1 MKAALRGP
9 LMVTCFNSLR
19 INTGVIAS
27 LFVVST
33 VLIALVGPPGAF
45 GQAASPS
52 NASTSGVGNHDQPYA
67 PLGQSGYKVPLPEI
81 KLNQIFGGQRP
92 KQRPTPP
99 EADESAA
106 PQPET
111 PGPTEQGESEQPDQR
126 ETSVVPG
133 APRLPFDHAILKR
146 GPRAIPEKGPA
157 EESSPASPLPKESVF
172 PLAAPAA
179 PEDLMVARPPK
190 KEVFGKRIPPGA
202 PPLLEAQPLKQM
214 LKTIPLKAQEA
225 PRSGPVEG
233 IPLGT
238 RGDPEIVPAAEPEP
252 EPVPAVSAA
261 PEPELS
267 PIHKERTPVPA
278 ESYQDKQSAKESA
291 PVAPLPEPKPDV
303 SPPEESAPLMPS
315 PEPKP
320 DVSTPKESA
329 PVAPLPEPKPD
340 ISTPEESAPAA
351 PLPEPKPTLSSP
363 MERATPAAPLP
374 EFKLDLSS
382 PKERTPLVPSPE
394 PESDKSTA
402 RETAPIVAL
411 PKPEPEPEK
420 TPPKEITPSEPPVEP
435 ADEQSIPKE
444 SLPTFDRSVAPPKE
458 ILRSPLDQES
468 PDTPETKHY
477 LRDTAPILEELSLL
491 MTRAPSINV
500 TEFDPSDANAPLFPG
515 DLQLK
520 MDSMK
525 RDLQILDSKTF
536 AIIPPK
542 TYEQFH
548 GLIRDSISQT
558 HQACDAI
565 LNYMAEPNEENFKT
579 IQEHLFRARQLI
591 QRTRSHG

>member
-1 MKAALRGP
+1 MIVP
-9 LMVTCFNSLR
+9 
-19 INTGVIAS
+19 

-33 VLIALVGPPGAF
+33 VLMVLACPAGAF
-45 GQAASPS
+45 GQAASPP
-52 NASTSGVGNHDQPYA
+52 NASASGVGNHDQPYA
-67 PLGQSGYKVPLPEI
+67 PLGQSGYRVPLPEI
-81 KLNQIFGGQRP
+81 KLNQIVGGQRP
-92 KQRPTPP
+92 KQKPTRP

-111 PGPTEQGESEQPDQR
+111 PGPTEKSEPEQPDQR

-133 APRLPFDHAILKR
+133 APRLPFDHATLKR

-172 PLAAPAA
+172 PLAVPAA

-202 PPLLEAQPLKQM
+202 PPLLEAQPLKQT

-233 IPLGT
+233 IPLGA

-252 EPVPAVSAA
+252 EPAPAVSAP

-267 PIHKERTPVPA
+267 PIPKERTPVPA
-278 ESYQDKQSAKESA
+278 ESYQDKQSAKERA
-291 PVAPLPEPKPDV
+291 PVAPLPEPKPDM
-303 SPPEESAPLMPS
+303 STPKERPPLAAPIPEPNPDVLPPKESAPLVPS

-320 DVSTPKESA
+320 DVSTPEESA
-329 PVAPLPEPKPD
+329 PVAPLPEPKPA
-340 ISTPEESAPAA
+340 IST
-351 PLPEPKPTLSSP
+351 P
-363 MERATPAAPLP
+363 MERATPVAPLP
-374 EFKLDLSS
+374 EFKLDVSTPMERATPVAPLPEFKLDVPS
-382 PKERTPLVPSPE
+382 PKERIPLVPSPE
-394 PESDKSTA
+394 PKSHKSTA

-411 PKPEPEPEK
+411 PKSEPEPEK
-420 TPPKEITPSEPPVEP
+420 THPKEITPSEPSVEP

-444 SLPTFDRSVAPPKE
+444 GLPTFDRSVPPPKE
-458 ILRSPLDQES
+458 VLRSPLYQEA

-500 TEFDPSDANAPLFPG
+500 TEFDPSDANAPLFPS

-591 QRTRSHG
+591 QQTHSHG

>member
-9 LMVTCFNSLR
+9 LMGTCFNSLR
-19 INTGVIAS
+19 INTGVIVP

-33 VLIALVGPPGAF
+33 VLMVLACPAGAF
-45 GQAASPS
+45 GQAASPP

-67 PLGQSGYKVPLPEI
+67 PLGQSGYRVPLPEI
-81 KLNQIFGGQRP
+81 KLNQILGGQRP
-92 KQRPTPP
+92 KQKPTRP

-111 PGPTEQGESEQPDQR
+111 PGPTEKSEPEQPDQR

-133 APRLPFDHAILKR
+133 APRLPFDHATLKR

-172 PLAAPAA
+172 PLAVPAA
-179 PEDLMVARPPK
+179 PEDLQVARPPK

-202 PPLLEAQPLKQM
+202 PPLLEAQPLKQT

-233 IPLGT
+233 IPLGA
-238 RGDPEIVPAAEPEP
+238 RGDPEIVPAAEPKAEP
-252 EPVPAVSAA
+252 APAVSAP

-267 PIHKERTPVPA
+267 PIPKERTPVPA
-278 ESYQDKQSAKESA
+278 ESHQDKQSAEESA
-291 PVAPLPEPKPDV
+291 PVAPLPELKP
-303 SPPEESAPLMPS
+303 
-315 PEPKP
+315 
-320 DVSTPKESA
+320 T
-329 PVAPLPEPKPD
+329 
-340 ISTPEESAPAA
+340 IST
-351 PLPEPKPTLSSP
+351 P

-374 EFKLDLSS
+374 QFKLDRSS
-382 PKERTPLVPSPE
+382 PKERTPLVPSSE

-411 PKPEPEPEK
+411 PKSEPEPEK
-420 TPPKEITPSEPPVEP
+420 TRPKEITPSEPPVEP

-444 SLPTFDRSVAPPKE
+444 GLPTFDRSVPPPKE
-458 ILRSPLDQES
+458 VLRSPLDQEA

-500 TEFDPSDANAPLFPG
+500 TEFDPSDANAPLFPS

-591 QRTRSHG
+591 QQTRSHG